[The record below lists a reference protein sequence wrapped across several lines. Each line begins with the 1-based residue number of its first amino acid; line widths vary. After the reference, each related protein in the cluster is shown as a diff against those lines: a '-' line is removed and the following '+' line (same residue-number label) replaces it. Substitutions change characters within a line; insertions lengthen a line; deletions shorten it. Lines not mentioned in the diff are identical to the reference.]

1 MPEHRS
7 VRRLGPSWAEPDE
20 DGPGCTRSSGPGR
33 RAASHSRPP
42 PGQAGPRL
50 VGRSRLS
57 TAICRR
63 GPHGSI
69 QHPVGRL
76 SFSGICLPTGPH
88 RSGRLY
94 RISLND
100 PRVAPRREAL
110 HSRAEV
116 DKQAGPVHGYGRSAF
131 GVRCDDG
138 PDLVRVGQ
146 VVLVKILLLP
156 GDGLA
161 DAQSFYGYGVR
172 FDARGGG
179 APPFRAADASLL
191 VAARQIRE
199 HPSPRLRAQVCP
211 VME

>member
-7 VRRLGPSWAEPDE
+7 VRRVGPSWAEPDE

-42 PGQAGPRL
+42 PGQVGPRL

-110 HSRAEV
+110 HDRSGV
-116 DKQAGPVHGYGRSAF
+116 DKQTEFAHRYPRSAL
-131 GVRCDDG
+131 GVRGDDG
-138 PDLVRVGQ
+138 SDLVGVRQ
-146 VVLVKILLLP
+146 VVLVEIPLVRSAEP
-156 GDGLA
+156 PP
-161 DAQSFYGYGVR
+161 DAGGFDGYGVR
-172 FDARGGG
+172 LDTDGG
-179 APPFRAADASLL
+179 AVPLLRAAGASPLP
-191 VAARQIRE
+191 AAR
-199 HPSPRLRAQVCP
+199 
-211 VME
+211 